1 MIMLS
6 QPCKHLLT
14 PQPELETLLVLDAH
28 LQMADGFVR
37 CPQCDAHYL
46 LETVDLAA
54 RRVAYRI
61 SRLAPSAV
69 AKTVQ
74 SLKKGSCDINRA
86 RNEVFSVSSGAQK
99 LNAIM
104 VAENGTFIQLIERPR
119 ETVPNKSWRDLSCDG
134 TLLNAISS

>member
-6 QPCKHLLT
+6 EPCIHIT
-14 PQPELETLLVLDAH
+14 VPQPELETLFVLDAH

-37 CPQCDAHYL
+37 CPECNAHYL

-61 SRLAPSAV
+61 SRLAPSSV

-86 RNEVFSVSSGAQK
+86 RNEVFSVSNGAQK
-99 LNAIM
+99 LNAVM
-104 VAENGTFIQLIERPR
+104 VAENGAFIQLIEQPR
-119 ETVPNKSWRDLSCDG
+119 ETLPNESWRDLSCDG
-134 TLLNAISS
+134 TLLTAISL